1 MPGPGPGGLRWL
13 APEEERPR
21 GLHGPEVEALL
32 VCAEG
37 PHALLVQPPQRE
49 WGCPHTLPPGS
60 APRQAV
66 DAAVCP
72 PQDDKAAGLLGMQLS
87 LGIGLEL
94 EDGSQGTEQDCLV
107 TLSLHSISCQCS
119 SELLVKQTERR
130 RVQ

>member
-1 MPGPGPGGLRWL
+1 MLSYKFYFFSQVPIYCEGSNFRPTPNFFRWL
-13 APEEERPR
+13 QLCDTE
-21 GLHGPEVEALL
+21 L
-32 VCAEG
+32 
-37 PHALLVQPPQRE
+37 
-49 WGCPHTLPPGS
+49 T
-60 APRQAV
+60 
-66 DAAVCP
+66 
-72 PQDDKAAGLLGMQLS
+72 QDDKAAGLLGMQLS